1 MLSDWVMTVLHNI
14 VAVIS
19 RGVVYIMYKGVV
31 KIATSNNAVAIV
43 NRYHISNNVP
53 HCPAPDGLN
62 PETMRLEISYQL

>member
-31 KIATSNNAVAIV
+31 KIALNNNAVATV
-43 NRYHISNNVP
+43 NRYHISNNALIVL
-53 HCPAPDGLN
+53 HLLG
-62 PETMRLEISYQL
+62 